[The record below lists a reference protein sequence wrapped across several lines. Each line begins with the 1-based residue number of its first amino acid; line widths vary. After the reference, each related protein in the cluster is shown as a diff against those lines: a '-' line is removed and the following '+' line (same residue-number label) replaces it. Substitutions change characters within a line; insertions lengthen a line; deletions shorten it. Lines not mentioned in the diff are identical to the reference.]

1 MTDFVIVIAAA
12 VGMLAPA
19 AGPAPEPAGA
29 SAKASA
35 SAAAAPFRTYPD
47 EVSCEQ
53 AASGMA
59 ASAGSRAVC
68 LPIQDTSL
76 ETGRPY

>member
-12 VGMLAPA
+12 AGLLAPA
-19 AGPAPEPAGA
+19 AGPAPETAGA
-29 SAKASA
+29 SAKATTSA
-35 SAAAAPFRTYPD
+35 PSAAFRTYPD

-59 ASAGSRAVC
+59 ASASSRTVC
-68 LPIQDTSL
+68 LPIEDTAL